1 MPFLF
6 SPETYP
12 RAPLRKLVSYRHA
25 ERHLL
30 TLTLDLGPDGVKIET
45 HYPLPDGE
53 ELNLKLI
60 LGNRSL
66 RVKGRVASSAILPG
80 NRTASDIEF
89 TDLSEESLA
98 TLQRICP
105 EESPPPEYAFCRSAS
120 CHGGNLLKTPGEW
133 W

>member
-25 ERHLL
+25 ERQLL

-53 ELNLKLI
+53 ELNLNLI
-60 LGNRSL
+60 LGNKSL
-66 RVKGRVASSAILPG
+66 PLRGRVASSEMLPG

-89 TDLSEESLA
+89 TNLSKESLA

-105 EESPPPEYAFCRSAS
+105 EESPPPEYTFLPL
-120 CHGGNLLKTPGEW
+120 GKLLRGKSPQDSR
-133 W
+133 